1 MEMVIH
7 PVSSCKNPNHLE
19 LLEDLFKDYGVRTST
34 IVKFLEMGFTVNTLV
49 NMTEPEIDDV
59 ITTMME
65 GYQMELLVGEKY
77 GLKSAIRAE
86 KKRQEEEI
94 EQQRLQCLGKNGK
107 KHKLDEYSGIASTSA
122 DGNFLINF
130 SPYLQS
136 WEPVFILVSLYVL

>member
-59 ITTMME
+59 IATMME

-122 DGNFLINF
+122 EGNLLVIF
-130 SPYLQS
+130 SYSLQ
-136 WEPVFILVSLYVL
+136 F